1 MHLKSKLFYLFQSSR
16 PNQWTKNLL
25 VFAVPFFAFNLDPEL
40 WFKSFLTF
48 ICFCLVSSSVYLIND
63 SRDINS
69 DRKHPIKKKRPIPS
83 GKISIKLALSFAIFL
98 LLTAI
103 FISQQLSISLL
114 ICILIY
120 YFLQILYCI
129 VLKNIPILDIFSIA
143 TGFLIRSISG
153 SISYNIYLSPW
164 FILSIGLLALFLGIE
179 KRKAELFNFYQTGIV
194 TRKVLLNYSKNLL
207 SKFESTVTTSCF
219 LTYSLWASGPALSG
233 SSTKWM
239 LLTVPFVLGGIF
251 RYQQLSDTELIKD
264 EENVSPNLISESPEK
279 VLLKDK
285 FIQVIVMGWLLS
297 TFIIMIF
304 TNK

>member
-1 MHLKSKLFYLFQSSR
+1 MHLKSKLFYLLKSSR

-25 VFAVPFFAFNLDPEL
+25 VFVVPFFAFNLDPEV

-69 DRKHPIKKKRPIPS
+69 DRRHPIKKKRPIPS

-103 FISQQLSISLL
+103 FISQKLSISLL

-153 SISYNIYLSPW
+153 GVSYNIYLS
-164 FILSIGLLALFLGIE
+164 LGLYYRLD
-179 KRKAELFNFYQTGIV
+179 Y
-194 TRKVLLNYSKNLL
+194 
-207 SKFESTVTTSCF
+207 
-219 LTYSLWASGPALSG
+219 
-233 SSTKWM
+233 
-239 LLTVPFVLGGIF
+239 
-251 RYQQLSDTELIKD
+251 
-264 EENVSPNLISESPEK
+264 
-279 VLLKDK
+279 
-285 FIQVIVMGWLLS
+285 
-297 TFIIMIF
+297 
-304 TNK
+304 

>member
-1 MHLKSKLFYLFQSSR
+1 MHLKSKLFYLLQSSR

-25 VFAVPFFAFNLDPEL
+25 VFVVPFFAFNLDPEV

-69 DRKHPIKKKRPIPS
+69 DRRHPIKKKRPIPS

-98 LLTAI
+98 LLIAI
-103 FISQQLSISLL
+103 SISQQLSISLL

-153 SISYNIYLSPW
+153 VFLIIFIYPL
-164 FILSIGLLALFLGIE
+164 GLY
-179 KRKAELFNFYQTGIV
+179 YQ
-194 TRKVLLNYSKNLL
+194 LD
-207 SKFESTVTTSCF
+207 F
-219 LTYSLWASGPALSG
+219 
-233 SSTKWM
+233 
-239 LLTVPFVLGGIF
+239 
-251 RYQQLSDTELIKD
+251 
-264 EENVSPNLISESPEK
+264 
-279 VLLKDK
+279 
-285 FIQVIVMGWLLS
+285 
-297 TFIIMIF
+297 
-304 TNK
+304 